1 MANKIVIHK
10 VSADGEQISQEIT
23 LEKRDYDLL
32 DKGMTL
38 RKLLDKF
45 FALADERTFEVNK
58 RVMAAGYYQRKLAAV
73 SPEAAMLV
81 AEIWDILH
89 GRKPGP
95 AVDSVLEQDKLER
108 EAEIARLKEEAA
120 GRDLPPDVSL

>member
-10 VSADGEQISQEIT
+10 VSADGEQISQEVV

-32 DKGMTL
+32 DKGKSL
-38 RKLLDKF
+38 REVLDKF
-45 FALADERTFEVNK
+45 FALADERTYEINK
-58 RVMAAGYYQRKLAAV
+58 RVLAAGYYQRKLAAV

-81 AEIWDILH
+81 AEVWDILH

-95 AVDSVLEQDKLER
+95 AIDSVLEQDKLER
-108 EAEIARLKEEAA
+108 EAEIARLKAEAEA
-120 GRDLPPDVSL
+120 RDLPPDVTL